1 MQETKTDNVK
11 KQEKDTR
18 QQSKADTKKK
28 LTTKAVNVTKN
39 VFKKMYSKMEE
50 DFGKRGKYVTIFKW
64 TFIILLSLYIFL
76 VVLDSCIWTFN
87 KNYNFS
93 ISNTILKYLTY
104 LWGGLQFIIYSYV
117 VYNDWN
123 RRYIKME
130 EFENKEQRLMSVY
143 RTLLFWICLIGLIE
157 KIYYFAIW
165 YRKRE

>member
-18 QQSKADTKKK
+18 QQTKADTRKK

-76 VVLDSCIWTFN
+76 VVVGCSY
-87 KNYNFS
+87 YNNFFFLR
-93 ISNTILKYLTY
+93 IN
-104 LWGGLQFIIYSYV
+104 
-117 VYNDWN
+117 
-123 RRYIKME
+123 
-130 EFENKEQRLMSVY
+130 
-143 RTLLFWICLIGLIE
+143 
-157 KIYYFAIW
+157 
-165 YRKRE
+165 